1 MASVLVLYYS
11 RTGNTQKMAKI
22 ITEELKVKGQDATLK
37 AIDDVNVDEL
47 EAADGVIIGSPT
59 YYGTMAAQIKTLLD
73 ETVKI
78 HGKLDGKVGGAFSS
92 AANIAGGNETT
103 IPLPIVKTSF

>member
-22 ITEELKVKGQDATLK
+22 IAEELKVKGQDATLK
-37 AIDDVNVDEL
+37 TIDDVNVDEL

-59 YYGTMAAQIKTLLD
+59 YYGQWQRR
-73 ETVKI
+73 
-78 HGKLDGKVGGAFSS
+78 
-92 AANIAGGNETT
+92 
-103 IPLPIVKTSF
+103 